1 MQSKMVDC
9 DMRIT
14 WAGRQYTP
22 SSLAAGGEYDPRI
35 PLVSAEKDR
44 TQDDIVWNDVPR
56 RLKQRLQTGM
66 KRIELDCV
74 AENAQAV
81 LTFYEHDILEHV
93 VSQEA
98 NSKQLRKLL
107 ARDAAAERSD
117 PEGFK
122 AQAGTR
128 LAKSSY
134 LGKDPF
140 GDKPLPEEM
149 YEDPGDSS
157 TEEEASSSDEEAE
170 KPARLL
176 SSEGDLL
183 PDYPG

>member
-107 ARDAAAERSD
+107 ARDAAARRSRRCH
-117 PEGFK
+117 PVC
-122 AQAGTR
+122 
-128 LAKSSY
+128 
-134 LGKDPF
+134 DPF
-140 GDKPLPEEM
+140 LRSQMVCAGHIPLLQPSCSGCIVC
-149 YEDPGDSS
+149 PP
-157 TEEEASSSDEEAE
+157 
-170 KPARLL
+170 K
-176 SSEGDLL
+176 
-183 PDYPG
+183 